1 MGLMDDLQ
9 NSGLGSLLG
18 GNSNTP
24 NAAGAA
30 NSNPM
35 LAAVLQMLQSHP
47 GGLAALVQGFQS
59 KGLGDVMS
67 SWIGT
72 GQNMPISSEQIT
84 NVLGTDKVNSMAAQ
98 AGVPP
103 AAAGRSLA
111 ALLPMLID
119 KLTPNGQVPH
129 QSSLLEQGMSMLNS
143 LGKTGTEG

>member
-18 GNSNTP
+18 GGGSSNT
-24 NAAGAA
+24 

-35 LAAVLQMLQSHP
+35 LAAAMQMLQNHP
-47 GGLAALVQGFQS
+47 GGIAALVQMFQS
-59 KGLGDVMS
+59 KGMGDVVN
-67 SWIGT
+67 SWIST
-72 GQNMPISSEQIT
+72 GQNIPISADQVT
-84 NVLGTDKVNSMAAQ
+84 NALGADQVNKMAAQ
-98 AGVPP
+98 AGMSPT
-103 AAAGRSLA
+103 AAGGSLA
-111 ALLPMLID
+111 AILPMLID